1 MLLRLLLRR
10 RRLLEGRL
18 VIVIAG
24 SVSAAIRLILRRW
37 RLLSTVLRGWRLL
50 IRSALVVGRRRSV
63 MILTRMR
70 LLLLWRWLLLLH

>member
-10 RRLLEGRL
+10 RRLLGGRL